1 MTKVKEG
8 WGTRVGLVLAMAGN
22 AVGLGNF
29 LRFPVQ
35 AINNGGG
42 AFIIPY
48 LVSFLV
54 MGIPLLWIEWSMGRF
69 GGKHGHHSAPFMF
82 DTLTK
87 QRLWKYF
94 GVFGIWTNL
103 AVAAYYCYIES
114 WTLSYVMHSLGR
126 SFEGLSQ
133 SEVAQFFINYT
144 TISTSSTGIPFEAV
158 IFYILCLALNTFIL
172 SRGLSGGVERTA
184 RIVMPLLLLFG
195 AFLAIRGLTLGT
207 SGATEAHPDASA
219 WDGLNFLWTPQFDSL
234 ANPKVWLAAAGQIFF
249 TLSVGMGTVH
259 CYAAYVKAKDDIA
272 LNAMS
277 AGWMNEF
284 VEVVLGSSIVIP
296 IAAGYLG
303 LDWVRENAGF
313 GMAFQTMPFLFEN
326 WGPFL
331 APLAGLLWFGLLFF
345 AGITSSLAMGTPWMG
360 FMEDEYGWSRHRS
373 AWSFGSFVLVLGL
386 PTVLFYHYGV
396 FWEYDYWA
404 GTVSLVVFALAEAI
418 VFSWV
423 FGIDKGWREIITG
436 ADIRVP
442 GIYKYIIKYV
452 TPLFLLS
459 VFTGSVFS
467 PKNGDWGAA
476 FSGLLSGN
484 GWDLD
489 NGSLIKM
496 VLNTGLREQIASA
509 TDALEIAT
517 LEDQL
522 LYISASRA
530 LLTAVFLGLCV
541 MVYMAGRNR
550 RGKETT

>member
-476 FSGLLSGN
+476 FSSLLSGN

>member
-1 MTKVKEG
+1 
-8 WGTRVGLVLAMAGN
+8 
-22 AVGLGNF
+22 
-29 LRFPVQ
+29 
-35 AINNGGG
+35 
-42 AFIIPY
+42 
-48 LVSFLV
+48 
-54 MGIPLLWIEWSMGRF
+54 
-69 GGKHGHHSAPFMF
+69 MF

-144 TISTSSTGIPFEAV
+144 TVSTSSTGIPFEAV

-219 WDGLNFLWTPQFDSL
+219 WEGLNFLWTPQFDSL

-259 CYAAYVKAKDDIA
+259 CYAAYVKAKDDVA

-331 APLAGLLWFGLLFF
+331 APIAGLLWFGLLFF

-360 FMEDEYGWSRHRS
+360 FMEDEYGWSRKRS
-373 AWSFGSFVLVLGL
+373 AWSFGTFVLVLGL

-396 FWEYDYWA
+396 FSEYDYWA
-404 GTVSLVVFALAEAI
+404 GTVSLVIFALAEAI

-452 TPLFLLS
+452 TPVFLLS

-476 FSGLLSGN
+476 FSSLLSGN

-496 VLNTGLREQIASA
+496 VLNTGLREQIAGA
-509 TDALEIAT
+509 TDALVITT

-522 LYISASRA
+522 FYINASRA
-530 LLTAVFLGLCV
+530 LLTAVFLGLCL

-550 RGKETT
+550 RGKETAS